1 MNKVT
6 LSTPRPDP
14 STALRTSGQ
23 GLTGRWPFLL
33 APGWEDHNIN
43 DSTLPGS

>member
-1 MNKVT
+1 MNKVN
-6 LSTPRPDP
+6 LSTPRPE
-14 STALRTSGQ
+14 GQ